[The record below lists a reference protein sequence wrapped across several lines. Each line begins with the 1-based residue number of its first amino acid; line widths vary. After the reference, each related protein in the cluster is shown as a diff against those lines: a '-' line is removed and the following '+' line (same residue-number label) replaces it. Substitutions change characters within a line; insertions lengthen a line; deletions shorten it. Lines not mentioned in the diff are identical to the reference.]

1 MMNSY
6 RFAIFLMVL
15 FGVVGIQA
23 ARHQPSSQL
32 ADATNCAN
40 SRSIASSKTTVAKV
54 EEPKLG
60 VQASVVEAAAAPHV
74 HPVKGNGAAAELASN
89 DSL

>member
-1 MMNSY
+1 MINSY

-23 ARHQPSSQL
+23 ARHQPSTQL

-40 SRSIASSKTTVAKV
+40 SRTNAPPKTTVAKV
-54 EEPKLG
+54 ETPALG
-60 VQASVVEAAAAPHV
+60 VQASVVETAVNPHV
-74 HPVKGNGAAAELASN
+74 HPAKGNVAAPELASN